1 MGRTR
6 VPVQRAIFG
15 PVDRMDTV
23 QPLVEVLKSLIERTY
38 GIPPLIG
45 DLAPFIVGDEGFRS
59 LYAGVAGEG
68 DRTGARILVRESSG
82 SLRAAFY
89 CPDSLVRHLERFN
102 PLRGLGDVNVREFG
116 VLVEEI
122 DHLVTLASRA
132 SEGRAV
138 TLLELEHHANVTK
151 YLAVMHFLGRQTGRR
166 RVAEPLRQWARHH
179 LFERL
184 SGADSA
190 AERRYREAARLAWQ
204 YLRTFETLAPRDR
217 RIEIRAFHRRPFPDI
232 LHLATRN

>member
-1 MGRTR
+1 VERR
-6 VPVQRAIFG
+6 DA
-15 PVDRMDTV
+15 V

-38 GIPPLIG
+38 RIPSLIG
-45 DLAPFIVGDEGFRS
+45 DLAPFIVGDEGFRR
-59 LYAGVAGEG
+59 LYGKGRPDG
-68 DRTGARILVRESSG
+68 QGTGARVLVRESSG
-82 SLRAAFY
+82 PLRAAFY

-102 PLRGLGDVNVREFG
+102 PLHGLGDANVTEFA

-132 SEGRAV
+132 AEGRAV

-184 SGADSA
+184 SSAEGAT
-190 AERRYREAARLAWQ
+190 ETRYREAARLAWQ
-204 YLRTFETLAPRDR
+204 YLRVLETLAPGR
-217 RIEIRAFHRRPFPDI
+217 RSVEIRAFHRRPFSDI
-232 LHLATRN
+232 LRLTLTN